1 MSRETTSERPRYVV
15 GIDLG
20 TTNSAVAFVDAEARR
35 WRLETFLVP
44 QLTAP
49 STVERLETLP
59 SFHYQP
65 AAADAA
71 GGALRLP
78 WVTPD
83 KSRHVVGA
91 FARDRGAEVPGRL
104 VASAKSWLS
113 HSGIDRTAALLPWH
127 GADDVRKVSPMEVS
141 AHYLAHVRQAWGFDH
156 PEHPLEDQDV
166 VLTVPASFDEIAR
179 ELTVAAARTAG
190 LPRVVL
196 IEEPQAA
203 FYAWIDRRAALA
215 GERASGATSDEAAL
229 EAGQNVLVLDVGGGT
244 TDLTLIRVEGEQDG
258 ALSFRRVAVG
268 EHLILGG
275 DNLDLALAH
284 HLEPKLAAG
293 GLDRRQWSVLVHRSR
308 QAKEALLG
316 RNPPEKVA
324 VTVPGGGARL
334 LGGSLSA
341 ELSRDEARQLLVEG
355 FLPRVPLSERPA
367 ARASGF
373 REIGLPYAPDS
384 GITRYLAKFLSS
396 HGEAAGAADGATG
409 KGGVARPDVVLFN
422 GGFFA
427 GKALRDRVLEV
438 LGSWFGEAASFSE
451 GASPS
456 EGASFS
462 KGTWAP
468 RVLRSKRLDLA
479 VAYGAA
485 YFGMVRRGEGERI
498 RGGLAHAYY
507 IGAEEREAATL
518 QALCL
523 VPAGLEEGRDVT
535 LEDRDFELLIR
546 EPVEFPIFTSSTRS
560 GDRPG
565 ELVEVDPEQLKA
577 LPPIRTVLRSGK
589 KKGAEKVKVRVHA
602 RLTEIGTLAVWCS
615 EAAGNRSWRLE
626 FDVRSAVRTDVETHE
641 GGGEAAGIVQEEVV
655 TECQRLVAETFGRR
669 AGGAPQHASGK
680 AARPE
685 QLMKRLETV
694 AEQGRWDWPPSL
706 LRAVWQALVDRE
718 AGRRLSIAHEARWLN
733 LVGFCLRPGFGVAV
747 DDWRVARTWQLFHR
761 KLAHARNEMCRGE
774 WWVLWRRISGGLS
787 AGQQRAL
794 AQGVMKEMKGAAG
807 GRLERRPHEAAEI
820 RRLLASLEWLEPQVK
835 QQLGAQATSD
845 LEKHGVKY
853 LSGAQHW
860 ALARLGARVPAYG
873 PPNAVVDVDVVE
885 SWLERAMKIKGDRKS
900 LVFAVMQ
907 MARLTGDRFRDVSSG
922 VREKALEWLEA
933 AGAPAHYLE
942 LVRAGGELETG
953 EERLVFGDSLPR
965 GLVIR

>member
-1 MSRETTSERPRYVV
+1 MSGETTPESPRYVV

-20 TTNSAVAFVDAEARR
+20 TTNSAVAYVDTEQHP

-59 SFHYQP
+59 SFHYRP
-65 AAADAA
+65 AASDSE

-78 WVTPD
+78 WKPAN
-83 KSRHVVGA
+83 KSQHIVGA
-91 FARDRGAEVPGRL
+91 LARDRGAEVPGRL

-141 AHYLAHVRQAWGFDH
+141 ARYLAHVRRAWGFDH

-179 ELTVAAARTAG
+179 ELTVTAAKQAG

-203 FYAWIDRRAALA
+203 FYAWIDRRLDS
-215 GERASGATSDEAAL
+215 REAAL
-229 EAGQNVLVLDVGGGT
+229 EADQNVLVLDVGGGT
-244 TDLTLIRVEGEQDG
+244 TDLTLIRVEGEAEG

-284 HLEPKLAAG
+284 HLEPKLAAA
-293 GLDRRQWSVLVHRSR
+293 GLDRRQWSVLIHRSR

-316 RNPPEKVA
+316 RNPPEKVV
-324 VTVPGGGARL
+324 VTVPGGGSKL
-334 LGGSLSA
+334 LGGALTA
-341 ELSRDEARQLLVEG
+341 ELTRDEARELLVEG
-355 FLPRVPLSERPA
+355 FLPRVPLSERPVP
-367 ARASGF
+367 RASGF
-373 REIGLPYAPDS
+373 RELGLPYAPDS

-396 HGEAAGAADGATG
+396 HGEAAGAERDSA
-409 KGGVARPDVVLFN
+409 ARPDVVLFN

-438 LGSWFGEAASFSE
+438 LGSWFGDDA
-451 GASPS
+451 
-456 EGASFS
+456 
-462 KGTWAP
+462 WAP

-507 IGAEEREAATL
+507 IGAESAPGAEERAAAL

-565 ELVEVDPEQLKA
+565 ALVEVDPEQLKA

-626 FDVRSAVRTDVETHE
+626 FDVRSAVRTDVDTHE
-641 GGGEAAGIVQEEVV
+641 GGGESAGIVQEEVV
-655 TECQRLVAETFGRR
+655 TECQRLVAETFGP
-669 AGGAPQHASGK
+669 AGK
-680 AARPE
+680 TARPE
-685 QLMKRLETV
+685 QLMKRLEAA

-706 LRAVWQALVDRE
+706 LRAVWQALIDRE
-718 AGRRLSIAHEARWLN
+718 AGRRLSIAHEARWLG
-733 LVGFCLRPGFGVAV
+733 LLGFCLRPGFGVAV

-807 GRLERRPHEAAEI
+807 SRLERRPHEAAEI
-820 RRLLASLEWLEPQVK
+820 RRLLASLEWLEPQLK
-835 QQLGAQATSD
+835 QQLGVQAIED

-873 PPNAVVDVDVVE
+873 PPNAVVDVEVVE
-885 SWLERAMKIKGDRKS
+885 SWLERAMKIQKERKS

-907 MARLTGDRFRDVSSG
+907 MARLTGDRFRDVSSKARG
-922 VREKALEWLEA
+922 KALEWLES
-933 AGAPAHYLE
+933 AGAPAHFLE

>member
-1 MSRETTSERPRYVV
+1 MSGEATPERPRYVV

-20 TTNSAVAFVDAEARR
+20 TTNSAVAFVDAEARP

-59 SFHYQP
+59 SFHFQP
-65 AAADAA
+65 AAADAE

-78 WVTPD
+78 WPTP
-83 KSRHVVGA
+83 KKAKHVVGA
-91 FARDRGAEVPGRL
+91 LARDRGAEVPGRL

-113 HSGIDRTAALLPWH
+113 HSGVDRTSALLPWH
-127 GADDVRKVSPMEVS
+127 GAEDVPKVSPMEVS
-141 AHYLAHVRQAWGFDH
+141 ARYLAHVREAWGFAN

-179 ELTVAAARTAG
+179 ELTVTAAKQAG

-203 FYAWIDRRAALA
+203 FYAWIYRREDVSH
-215 GERASGATSDEAAL
+215 ERASGTAGEAAL

-244 TDLTLIRVEGEQDG
+244 TDLTLIRVEGEEDG

-284 HLEPKLAAG
+284 HLEPRLAAG
-293 GLDRRQWSVLVHRSR
+293 GLDRRQWSVLIHRSR
-308 QAKEALLG
+308 QAKETLLG
-316 RNPPEKVA
+316 RNPPEKV
-324 VTVPGGGARL
+324 VVSVPGGGSKL
-334 LGGSLSA
+334 LGGALTA
-341 ELSRDEARQLLVEG
+341 ELGRDEARELLVEG
-355 FLPRVPLSERPA
+355 FLPRVALSDRPA

-373 REIGLPYAPDS
+373 RELGLPYAPDS
-384 GITRYLAKFLSS
+384 GITRYLAKFLSA
-396 HGEAAGAADGATG
+396 HAEAAG
-409 KGGVARPDVVLFN
+409 GGESGVVRPDVVLFN

-427 GKALRDRVLEV
+427 GKALRDRTLEV
-438 LGSWFGEAASFSE
+438 LGSWFGGETSFAEGGQSGE
-451 GASPS
+451 GARRD
-456 EGASFS
+456 
-462 KGTWAP
+462 KGWAP

-507 IGAEEREAATL
+507 LGAEDRAEHREAAAA

-546 EPVEFPIFTSSTRS
+546 EPVEFPIYTSSTRS

-565 ELVEVDPEQLKA
+565 DLVEVDPEQLKA

-589 KKGAEKVKVRVHA
+589 KKGVEKVRVRVHA

-641 GGGEAAGIVQEEVV
+641 GTGESAGIVQEEI
-655 TECQRLVAETFGRR
+655 VAECERLIAESFGS
-669 AGGAPQHASGK
+669 AGKS
-680 AARPE
+680 ARPE
-685 QLMKRLETV
+685 QLMKRLEAA

-706 LRAVWQALVDRE
+706 LRALWQALAERE
-718 AGRRLSIAHEARWLN
+718 AGRRFSIAHEARWLN
-733 LVGFCLRPGFGVAV
+733 LLGFCLRPGFGVAV

-761 KLAHARNEMCRGE
+761 GLAHARNEMCRGE
-774 WWVLWRRISGGLS
+774 WWVLWRRISGGLT

-794 AQGVMKEMKGAAG
+794 AQSLLKEMKGAAG
-807 GRLERRPHEAAEI
+807 EKLARRSHEAAEI
-820 RRLLASLEWLEPQVK
+820 RRLLASLEWLESKVK
-835 QQLGAQATSD
+835 QRLGQEAIED
-845 LEKHGVKY
+845 LEKHGVKH

-873 PPNAVVDVDVVE
+873 PPNAVVDVEVVE
-885 SWLERAMKIKGDRKS
+885 SWLKRTMGMTSPR
-900 LVFAVMQ
+900 
-907 MARLTGDRFRDVSSG
+907 GG
-922 VREKALEWLEA
+922 PLEQT
-933 AGAPAHYLE
+933 AGANWCSPSCRWPA
-942 LVRAGGELETG
+942 
-953 EERLVFGDSLPR
+953 
-965 GLVIR
+965 